1 MKFCRIASVIL
12 AILMLFSFTACRKEN
27 GGDGTKAPEGSSAA
41 PANTTAGKPES
52 SKAPA
57 ESTAKPDNT
66 TKKNDE
72 TTTPETDPPLA
83 VDTISES
90 EMTILRMA
98 MPQKLPDN
106 SDFSILTR
114 MMCGDNAEDYQV
126 GGNSKGSLKYV
137 DETEGAVYGKAFR
150 FAGKADEK
158 DSRGEIQ
165 INPQNVNMV
174 TGARGILFYVDFSHI
189 KPAEGK
195 KMCAS
200 VTINVNSIRSKGS
213 DGQNGSAIAWYYQDG
228 TWTQTTNINACRLEI
243 PDNFKGWIYVPA
255 TSFTQTDGEYWDTA
269 TERFNDKFF
278 VENMRC
284 YTDGYT
290 YDADSYVIFDEIT
303 FIK

>member
-1 MKFCRIASVIL
+1 MKFCRIASIIL
-12 AILMLFSFTACRKEN
+12 AILMLFSFTACQKEN
-27 GGDGTKAPEGSSAA
+27 NGDGTKAPEGSSAA

-57 ESTAKPDNT
+57 ESTAKPTDT

-83 VDTISES
+83 VDSISES
-90 EMTILRMA
+90 EMSILRMA

-114 MMCGDNAEDYQV
+114 MMCGDNPDDYQV
-126 GGNSKGSLKYV
+126 SGNSSGSLKYV

-150 FAGKADEK
+150 FAGKADAK

-165 INPQNVNMV
+165 INPNYVNMV
-174 TGARGILFYVDFSHI
+174 PGARGILFYVDFSHI
-189 KPAEGK
+189 KPAEDK

-200 VTINVNSIRSKGS
+200 VTINVNKIRSKGA
-213 DGQNGSAIAWYYQDG
+213 DGQDGSAIAWYYQDG

-243 PDNFKGWIYVPA
+243 PNNFKGWIYVPA
-255 TSFTQTDGEYWDTA
+255 TSFTQSDGEYWDPT